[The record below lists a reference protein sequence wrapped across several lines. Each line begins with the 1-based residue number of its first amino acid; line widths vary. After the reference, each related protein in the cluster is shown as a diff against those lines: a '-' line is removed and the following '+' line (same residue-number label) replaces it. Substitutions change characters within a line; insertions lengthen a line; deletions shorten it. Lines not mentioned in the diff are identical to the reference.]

1 MIKPPI
7 SELMKKVD
15 SRYTLCVVVAKR
27 ARQILDGA
35 HSLVKCNSEKPV
47 TIAAYEVN
55 EGKLMYVRTKSG
67 LK

>member
-1 MIKPPI
+1 MIYPPI

-27 ARQILDGA
+27 ARQLLGGA

-47 TIAAYEVN
+47 TIAANEVN
-55 EGKLMYVRTKSG
+55 EGKLIYVRTKSR